1 MGLLFKNMLETNLE
15 LNLRQRLLLAYITL
29 EKTLTDL
36 CVENKIILCS
46 DVSVQDLALKLFNS
60 SLIDNEL
67 IQTIQESI
75 LKQEMLI
82 PKVESLGDL
91 EFSYELAQLVESLT
105 KQLAEK

>member
-1 MGLLFKNMLETNLE
+1 MYK
-15 LNLRQRLLLAYITL
+15 RQ
-29 EKTLTDL
+29 
-36 CVENKIILCS
+36 
-46 DVSVQDLALKLFNS
+46 VQDLALKLFNS